1 MTKRKKQKRQPSP
14 EVGRHDAGQLS
25 LPFPELESEPLRLA
39 LTQRLAGMN
48 EQEKQQWFAR
58 FEVALDA
65 GVKACGD
72 MPLGPERDVRILTWA
87 IEEARGWKKAS

>member
-1 MTKRKKQKRQPSP
+1 MNLRI
-14 EVGRHDAGQLS
+14 LS
-25 LPFPELESEPLRLA
+25 LQPRSACVNIWE
-39 LTQRLAGMN
+39 
-48 EQEKQQWFAR
+48 EQEFAR